1 MAIVAAVVAGAGYLL
16 MGNLLHSVA
25 TIVFGLPVILG
36 ITMMQ
41 KGWHAKRRNAQSAN
55 PENMAETA
63 DGSNLAQALILSL
76 TYVCC
81 GISFAIM
88 AFLTAVYWPVPWT
101 VLPVSTFIYLC
112 SFACFRMALK
122 EYKAITVKSRSNKAN
137 GPVSTVESNTT
148 I

>member
-41 KGWHAKRRNAQSAN
+41 KGWHAKRRGAQSPN
-55 PENMAETA
+55 LEIVTELDNR
-63 DGSNLAQALILSL
+63 SNLAQALILSL
-76 TYVCC
+76 TYVSC
-81 GISFAIM
+81 GISFSIM

-122 EYKAITVKSRSNKAN
+122 EYKAITVKADIAQLDNSVNI
-137 GPVSTVESNTT
+137 VESNST